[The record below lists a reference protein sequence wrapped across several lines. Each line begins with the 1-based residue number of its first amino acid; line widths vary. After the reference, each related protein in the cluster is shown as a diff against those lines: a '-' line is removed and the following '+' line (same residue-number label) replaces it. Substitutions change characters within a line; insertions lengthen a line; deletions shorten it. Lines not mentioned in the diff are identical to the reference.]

1 MQNYNAFL
9 NIFITCSGSDSYDS
23 SILAELHTIEA
34 KQWTP
39 ILAIGPGTGYGSS
52 GNAYAA

>member
-9 NIFITCSGSDSYDS
+9 NIFITSSGKDSYDS
-23 SILAELHTIEA
+23 SVLAELHTIQA
-34 KQWTP
+34 KEWTR
-39 ILAIGPGTGYGSS
+39 ILAIEPGTGYGSS